1 MNLELKLALRTKYIF
16 SLLNIDL
23 ELKSD
28 LRENIQFTEH
38 QFRVKIR
45 LKD

>member
-1 MNLELKLALRTKYIF
+1 MNLELKLALRTKKIF

-23 ELKSD
+23 ELKLA
-28 LRENIQFTEH
+28 LRKNIQFTEH